1 MAVYTEVGAEELE
14 SLLARYDIGSLIA
27 CKGIAEGVE
36 NSNYFLATDRG
47 QYILTLYE
55 KRVHEEDLPYFLG
68 LMEHLSAAGISCPT
82 PIADREGNV
91 LQKVAGRPAAIVT
104 FLSGYAMRKPR
115 VEHCRPLGAALAELH
130 LAGASFPMKRRNT
143 LSLDGW
149 EAILASLD
157 GEPDKLKPGMTA
169 QLAAELEEL
178 KSAWPR
184 GLPEGVIHADLF
196 PDNVFFLGETVSG
209 LIDFYFACNDILSY
223 DVAICMNAWC
233 FEADHSFNV
242 TKARALLKGYNSVR
256 QLEAAEIEALPMLAR
271 GAAMRFLLTR
281 IHDWFRTPAS
291 ALVNRKDPLEY
302 WRKLRFHRTVTSP
315 SAYGL

>member
-1 MAVYTEVGAEELE
+1 
-14 SLLARYDIGSLIA
+14 
-27 CKGIAEGVE
+27 
-36 NSNYFLATDRG
+36 
-47 QYILTLYE
+47 E

-209 LIDFYFACNDILSY
+209 LIDFYFACN
-223 DVAICMNAWC
+223 
-233 FEADHSFNV
+233 
-242 TKARALLKGYNSVR
+242 
-256 QLEAAEIEALPMLAR
+256 
-271 GAAMRFLLTR
+271 
-281 IHDWFRTPAS
+281 
-291 ALVNRKDPLEY
+291 
-302 WRKLRFHRTVTSP
+302 
-315 SAYGL
+315 